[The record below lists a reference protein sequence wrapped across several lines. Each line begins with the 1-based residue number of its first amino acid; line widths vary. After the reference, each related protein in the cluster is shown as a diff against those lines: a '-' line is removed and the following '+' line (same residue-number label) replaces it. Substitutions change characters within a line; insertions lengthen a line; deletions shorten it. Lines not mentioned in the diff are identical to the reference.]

1 MSNILKKYA
10 IPLILSHICIA
21 LIFALPKPDLWMAYD
36 RTAVNDGQFW
46 RFLTPNFVHLGA
58 WHTVL
63 NLVGLWFTM
72 LLFINL
78 LKNID
83 WLAWFTLLFIGNI
96 VGLHLWVPSLD
107 HYVGMSGALYGL
119 IAAAAVAELRLG
131 VKLSGLLLLIVGL
144 KIFMPQLFGVETSY
158 NEWLGGN
165 VIEEAHIIGFIQG
178 LILGLVWPKS
188 RLSKPKSL
196 KGSPNSEVDKTKW

>member
-1 MSNILKKYA
+1 MFNTLKKYA
-10 IPLILSHICIA
+10 IPLILSHICII

-36 RTAVNDGQFW
+36 RRAISDGELW
-46 RFLTPNFVHLGA
+46 RFLTPNFVHLGV
-58 WHTVL
+58 WHTTL
-63 NLVGLWFTM
+63 NLAGLWFTM

-83 WLAWFTLLFIGNI
+83 WLAWFAILFVGNI

-119 IAAAAVAELRLG
+119 IAAAAIAEFRLG

-144 KIFMPQLFGVETSY
+144 KIFMPQLVGVETSY

-178 LILGLVWPKS
+178 LILGLIWPKS
-188 RLSKPKSL
+188 RLSEPKSL
-196 KGSPNSEVDKTKW
+196 KARSSMKVEGTK